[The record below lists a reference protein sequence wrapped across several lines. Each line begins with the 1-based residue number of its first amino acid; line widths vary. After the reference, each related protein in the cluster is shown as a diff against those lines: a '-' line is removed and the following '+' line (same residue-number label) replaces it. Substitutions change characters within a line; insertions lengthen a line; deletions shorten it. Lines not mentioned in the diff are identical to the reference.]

1 MNKNKYNLK
10 PIFKW
15 KKDPLG
21 RNLMVNKTSD
31 GKTIY
36 RSKTVDKLIAGGLF
50 KPKVRVGH
58 NLLSKEYLNENE
70 KQLKDNN

>member
-1 MNKNKYNLK
+1 MSKYNLK
-10 PIFKW
+10 PTLKW

-50 KPKVRVGH
+50 KKKEVRNGR
-58 NLLSKEYLNENE
+58 
-70 KQLKDNN
+70 